1 MTPDIMHDEQH
12 RDEAPGAL
20 RIDETRPRVGF
31 IGMGGMGSRMASRLL
46 GAGYGVTVYNRA
58 RSRTHPLEQRGA
70 KVAGE
75 PATLAAGADIV
86 FSSVADDAAVVS
98 VLAGRGGAFTAAR
111 PGTIFVDMSTVAPAT
126 SRSLHEAA
134 ARQGMAFL
142 DAPVSGTTSIA
153 EQGKLVVFVGG
164 EQSVYERW
172 KPILGVLGRE
182 SFYMGP
188 AGSGAMMKLCV
199 NTVLGVG
206 MQALAEAL
214 ALGLKGGLERDRLL
228 DVIGRTAVVSP
239 SQISKLRNAGSGAYP
254 PEFPL
259 RLMLKDFR
267 LIAETAMH
275 LSAAMPGTAAA
286 LRTCSVE
293 FDRQSA
299 AGRDED
305 FSSIIRA
312 MEHMARDSTDA
323 SVADGLVV

>member
-1 MTPDIMHDEQH
+1 
-12 RDEAPGAL
+12 
-20 RIDETRPRVGF
+20 
-31 IGMGGMGSRMASRLL
+31 
-46 GAGYGVTVYNRA
+46 
-58 RSRTHPLEQRGA
+58 
-70 KVAGE
+70 
-75 PATLAAGADIV
+75 
-86 FSSVADDAAVVS
+86 
-98 VLAGRGGAFTAAR
+98 
-111 PGTIFVDMSTVAPAT
+111 
-126 SRSLHEAA
+126 
-134 ARQGMAFL
+134 
-142 DAPVSGTTSIA
+142 
-153 EQGKLVVFVGG
+153 
-164 EQSVYERW
+164 
-172 KPILGVLGRE
+172 
-182 SFYMGP
+182 
-188 AGSGAMMKLCV
+188 MMKLCV
-199 NTVLGVG
+199 NTLLGVG

-214 ALGLKGGLERDRLL
+214 ALGLKGGLERERLL

-239 SQISKLRNAGSGAYP
+239 SQLSKLRNAGSGAYP

-312 MEHMARDSTDA
+312 MEHMARDCNDA